1 MRAPGFALI
10 VVIVGLAVLGALAP
24 GASDAFRYVKTAD
37 PKFPRIK
44 YPDSLVS
51 VNDRCIVAGSA
62 LSTLI
67 RPSYVNGKPVG
78 YCCAGC
84 PRVFVRDPEAWLKD
98 KGVSL
103 KCVVDPTKPAVLDRA
118 HRSLVGKDWFF
129 FSSAEAK
136 KKFDANPLAYI
147 KALSDPVTHVRFR
160 PTAKSPKLA
169 WNGTTFYFPDPAS
182 QALFA
187 ALPDSYAVE
196 KGGNR
201 DGR

>member
-1 MRAPGFALI
+1 MRVPALAA
-10 VVIVGLAVLGALAP
+10 VVVLALLGALAP

-37 PKFPRIK
+37 PKFPKIK

-51 VNDRCIVAGSA
+51 VNDRCIVAGTP
-62 LSTLI
+62 LSTMI
-67 RPSYVNGKPVG
+67 RPTYVNGKPIG

-98 KGVSL
+98 KRVAL
-103 KCVVDPTKPAVLDRA
+103 RCMVEPAKAAVLDKA

-129 FSSAEAK
+129 FSSAAAK
-136 KKFDANPLAYI
+136 QKFDAAPLTWV
-147 KALSDPVTHVRFR
+147 KALSDPVTHARFK

-169 WNGTTFYFPDPAS
+169 YKGTTFYFPDPAS